1 MEEWEYHFALAGV
14 AHHSVK
20 AMLAKNIDGPS
31 RDVTREMGGEGNKQ
45 QEQVSLPKVFDCSTT
60 VLLYQLIAGT
70 VRRMRPRVTMRKRAL

>member
-31 RDVTREMGGEGNKQ
+31 RDAMREMGGEGTKQ
-45 QEQVSLPKVFDCSTT
+45 QEQVSRTQEGGISPS
-60 VLLYQLIAGT
+60 
-70 VRRMRPRVTMRKRAL
+70 

>member
-31 RDVTREMGGEGNKQ
+31 RDVTREMEGEGNKQ
-45 QEQVSLPKVFDCSTT
+45 QEQVSLPEAGHISYYSAAISTNS
-60 VLLYQLIAGT
+60 V
-70 VRRMRPRVTMRKRAL
+70 

>member
-31 RDVTREMGGEGNKQ
+31 RDVTREMGGEGTKQ
-45 QEQVSLPKVFDCSTT
+45 QEQVSLPEPGRLSSSPYSLLCQCLIFSCCS
-60 VLLYQLIAGT
+60 
-70 VRRMRPRVTMRKRAL
+70 